1 MACSRAR
8 STSAWST
15 AQAVSVLSDDRY
27 RVPLAIVALACLLG
41 FLGVATLVF
50 AGTTTALDTTG
61 LESFRGLH
69 GTPLDPVF
77 VAISEFGV
85 ANILAFFSMITA
97 GFLWAAGARRASIY
111 IVVGYVAAAAISDAI
126 KSLFPLARP
135 PVTYQIP
142 LRMSETEDWLWII
155 FAIAL
160 VVSLWR
166 TRWRWGAVIGA
177 VLFATALFWD
187 PAPLSTPGIDSTASR
202 RRAPSITNSGWMRS
216 SAESAFSRARRREKA
231 SRRMRRTGTGAER
244 TMATSTSRAT
254 ILRATPHGSRTPRR
268 RSPKPTRS
276 SSATACRRRS
286 RRSRRASSRRTRSS
300 T

>member
-1 MACSRAR
+1 
-8 STSAWST
+8 
-15 AQAVSVLSDDRY
+15 VSVLSDDRY

-187 PAPLSTPGIDSTASR
+187 PAPLSTPGIDSFPSGHALRSIVLVASVLFALPARFWR
-202 RRAPSITNSGWMRS
+202 RGLIALVVAVVLIGVSRVYLGEHHPTDVLAGWLL
-216 SAESAFSRARRREKA
+216 
-231 SRRMRRTGTGAER
+231 G
-244 TMATSTSRAT
+244 MALIATLT
-254 ILRATPHGSRTPRR
+254 ILPFF
-268 RSPKPTRS
+268 
-276 SSATACRRRS
+276 RS
-286 RRSRRASSRRTRSS
+286 REEAARLDALGSDPTVDPLGTPTTLSNTAAAPRFGA
-300 T
+300 